1 MTDEFEKLPENLKDR
16 ARKCAR
22 LLGMKNVLIFETPG
36 TRQMQLGRWW
46 TCAAG
51 NKMKRPEE
59 GGRPYAPSFRIHEGG
74 QILLQGML
82 HPDFS
87 PWES

>member
-1 MTDEFEKLPENLKDR
+1 MEEFEKLPESLRDR
-16 ARKCAR
+16 TRKCAK
-22 LLGMKNVLIFETPG
+22 LLGMENVLISKTPG

-46 TCAAG
+46 ICWAG

-59 GGRPYAPSFRIHEGG
+59 SGRPYGPSFRIHEGG

-82 HPDFS
+82 HPDFA